1 MRPYHRLPV
10 QSPILEQE
18 SLMGY
23 VLRMSEKNHFSGTQ
37 WLSKVFKVE
46 RIHHLSRKHV
56 PTIAWLFGEQ
66 STSMENRYIEIRMSS
81 SMPYANFYG
90 HCVSRPFFIRL
101 RCPQVCA
108 RCIEEE
114 QFTKKWWDVSLA
126 TACFRH
132 KLFLIENCQR
142 CKKNLNWNRPGIAI
156 CQCGFDIRESRVIT
170 STTEAEMV
178 SEWIA
183 AKVENIYSNMIN
195 SDYDPLKNFSN
206 LSLDGA
212 LRIIFATGFRENKD
226 HQLSAGK
233 AKKILSID
241 EASAC
246 VERSLHRLKQ
256 SEMTRDLPLIRKEFV
271 ISGLEL
277 LAKEFQSIND
287 AKLAMNLL
295 DISRNKNS
303 HQASLTN
310 FNPRSQLQL
319 F

>member
-1 MRPYHRLPV
+1 
-10 QSPILEQE
+10 
-18 SLMGY
+18 
-23 VLRMSEKNHFSGTQ
+23 MSEKNHFSGIQ

-66 STSMENRYIEIRMSS
+66 STSMANRYIEIRMSS
-81 SMPYANFYG
+81 AMPYANFYG

-101 RCPQVCA
+101 RCPQVCV

-114 QFTKKWWDVSLA
+114 QFTKKWWDVNLA

-132 KLFLIENCQR
+132 KLFLIETCQR

-156 CQCGFDIRESRVIT
+156 CQCGFDLRESCVIA

-183 AKVENIYSNMIN
+183 GKVENIYYDKIN
-195 SDYDPLKNFSN
+195 SDYAPLKIFRR
-206 LSLDGA
+206 LSLDGM
-212 LRIIFATGFRENKD
+212 LRIIFATGFRENKE
-226 HQLSAGK
+226 HQLRAGK
-233 AKKILSID
+233 AKKILSVD

-246 VERSLHRLKQ
+246 VERSLHRLKL
-256 SEMTRDLPLIRKEFV
+256 SEMTNNLPMIRKEFL

-277 LAKEFQSIND
+277 LVNEFQHIND
-287 AKLAMNLL
+287 ARLAMSLL
-295 DISRNKNS
+295 DICRNRNS
-303 HQASLTN
+303 HQASFTN

>member
-1 MRPYHRLPV
+1 M
-10 QSPILEQE
+10 Q
-18 SLMGY
+18 
-23 VLRMSEKNHFSGTQ
+23 
-37 WLSKVFKVE
+37 
-46 RIHHLSRKHV
+46 
-56 PTIAWLFGEQ
+56 
-66 STSMENRYIEIRMSS
+66 
-81 SMPYANFYG
+81 
-90 HCVSRPFFIRL
+90 
-101 RCPQVCA
+101 
-108 RCIEEE
+108 
-114 QFTKKWWDVSLA
+114 
-126 TACFRH
+126 
-132 KLFLIENCQR
+132 
-142 CKKNLNWNRPGIAI
+142 KNLNWNRPGIAI

-277 LAKEFQSIND
+277 LAK
-287 AKLAMNLL
+287 
-295 DISRNKNS
+295 
-303 HQASLTN
+303 N
-310 FNPRSQLQL
+310 FNPSMTQS
-319 F
+319 